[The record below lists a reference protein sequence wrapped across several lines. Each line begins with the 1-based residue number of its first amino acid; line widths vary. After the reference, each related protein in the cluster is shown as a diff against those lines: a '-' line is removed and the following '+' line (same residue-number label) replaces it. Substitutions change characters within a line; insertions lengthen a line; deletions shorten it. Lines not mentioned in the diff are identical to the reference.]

1 MSCKFYASVAEIK
14 AYTGIEP
21 KDLGLADEDQEG
33 LDAIIKKALIEIKDI
48 IDTYCGRDFSGQD
61 KVPGGIHK
69 IAKEMVSDG
78 ISLAMMRRES
88 PIVRVDDFTIKQVQS
103 EILTRQVKEVLAI
116 YRKKPRIKMFVVK
129 GKM

>member
-1 MSCKFYASVAEIK
+1 LSAKFYSNVSEVK

-21 KDLGLADEDQEG
+21 KDLGLADDDQAG

-48 IDTYCGRDFSGQD
+48 IDTYCRRDFSGEH

-69 IAKEMVSDG
+69 IAKEMASDG
-78 ISLAMMRRES
+78 ISLAMMRRDS
-88 PIVRVDDFTIKQVQS
+88 PIVRVDDFTIKQVQA
-103 EILTRQVKEVLAI
+103 EILTRPVKEVLAI
-116 YRKKPRIKMFVVK
+116 YRKKPSIKMVVVK